1 MVVRR
6 FGCVIRVLM
15 QWLTRGGAAPQ
26 RRFREEVSKSAVYII
41 PTVDS
46 YGGGAPP
53 QRRFREEVSK
63 SAVYIIP
70 TVDSYGGGAPPP
82 TTVPGGGK

>member
-46 YGGGAPP
+46 YGGGAGVG
-53 QRRFREEVSK
+53 FFIGFDSDVREITLHVFTSFLGFK
-63 SAVYIIP
+63 
-70 TVDSYGGGAPPP
+70 
-82 TTVPGGGK
+82 